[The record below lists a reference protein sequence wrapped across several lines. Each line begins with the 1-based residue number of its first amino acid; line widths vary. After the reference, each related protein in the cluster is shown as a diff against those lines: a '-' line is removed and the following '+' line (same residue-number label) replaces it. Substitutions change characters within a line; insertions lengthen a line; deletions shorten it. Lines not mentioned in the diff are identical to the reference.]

1 MKANALR
8 KPLINTAVVLVFFI
22 VLLSISIANPATTAL
37 GSFGLII
44 LAGLRALQL
53 FVGLS
58 VALIFCLAFLFAI
71 FFGAVALANPDT
83 AARMY
88 GEFRQTLAAWLGEI
102 IPACKKKTQQ
112 HVDLEP
118 MRQELKQELQ
128 ADLAAIQ
135 TQLHATRELLG
146 GKIEQL
152 SHRIDVLETMTAQ
165 MANTGEVEALSKEVK
180 GAVASLA
187 GIEGA
192 VNSMKV
198 CVEQTAQQIL
208 QMSPEK
214 VLGDVP
220 ERLRTLE
227 QQQPKVI
234 DITPLE
240 KDIAVMQQELA
251 SVREKADKVL
261 LAAAPETVLVQE
273 PVLNAVAEEPE
284 QVAAQQAE
292 VQTGSAGEEHRI
304 LSYFDNHADKQKFI
318 ELAEAALE
326 KGLNH
331 KQVIDYLVRGLGQQ
345 KGKIISSHPSLIK
358 DYIKS
363 CRRND

>member
-152 SHRIDVLETMTAQ
+152 SSRIDVLETMTTQ

-227 QQQPKVI
+227 QHQPKVI

-240 KDIAVMQQELA
+240 NDIAVMQQELA
-251 SVREKADKVL
+251 FVREKADKVL

-273 PVLNAVAEEPE
+273 PVLVVAEPE
-284 QVAAQQAE
+284 QVAAQQVE
-292 VQTGSAGEEHRI
+292 VQTGSAEEEHRI

-318 ELAEAALE
+318 ELADAALE